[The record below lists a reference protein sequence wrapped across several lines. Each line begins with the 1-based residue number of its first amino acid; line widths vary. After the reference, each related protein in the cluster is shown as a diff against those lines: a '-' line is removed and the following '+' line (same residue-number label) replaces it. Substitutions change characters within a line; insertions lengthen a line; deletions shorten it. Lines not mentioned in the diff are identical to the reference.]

1 MLPMQGAW
9 TQSLV
14 WVQGSHVPWGVAKK
28 KKKKITES
36 KATEMHNNELLLFKK

>member
-28 KKKKITES
+28 KKKITES